1 MDRVNLYT
9 QIGLVILI
17 GRACKNAIL
26 IVEFAKE
33 HRESGMSIKD
43 SAITAAKLRF
53 SAVLM
58 TAFSFILRVLPL
70 LTASGAGAASRH
82 SIGQSV
88 FGGMV
93 MATIVGTLLVPVFYI
108 IMQTMRERVKG
119 VKDDSE

>member
-1 MDRVNLYT
+1 
-9 QIGLVILI
+9 
-17 GRACKNAIL
+17 
-26 IVEFAKE
+26 
-33 HRESGMSIKD
+33 MSIKD

-53 SAVLM
+53 RAVLM
-58 TAFSFILRVLPL
+58 TAFSFILGVLPL

-119 VKDDSE
+119 IKDTNE